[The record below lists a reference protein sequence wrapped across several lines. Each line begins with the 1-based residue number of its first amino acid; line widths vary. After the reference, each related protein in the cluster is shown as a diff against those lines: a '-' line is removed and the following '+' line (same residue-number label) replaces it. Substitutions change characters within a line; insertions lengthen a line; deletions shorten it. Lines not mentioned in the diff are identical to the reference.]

1 VALTARWGTR
11 KVLVPGIIQAVVART
26 YPDRKSRI
34 GALAEVAF
42 GMVTPGPVVRREQAV
57 RFCHRQ
63 T

>member
-1 VALTARWGTR
+1 
-11 KVLVPGIIQAVVART
+11 LVPGIIQAVVART